1 MSRYNNT
8 PIQRKDNVR
17 IFSTTFYPQIP
28 LQDSDKYVNVI
39 HGTRLDNLAFQYYGD
54 ISLWWIIARAN
65 GLKGTELQLNTS
77 KTYRIP
83 IDINSILEDFTKLN
97 G

>member
-1 MSRYNNT
+1 MSRYENT
-8 PIQRKDNVR
+8 PITRKDNQR
-17 IFSTTFYPQIP
+17 IFSTTFYPKIP
-28 LQDSDKYVNVI
+28 IQDSDKFINVI
-39 HGTRLDNLAFQYYGD
+39 HGTRVDNLAFQFYGD

-65 GLKGTELQLNTS
+65 DLNGVEMRLDTT